1 MNAAIPPPPFLQCP
15 GVPPIPWRQWR
26 PVLEV
31 YIDAAARDATP
42 EHKKALLLNALG
54 VEGLNAYLR
63 AAEDEQ
69 QPGADRPTQE
79 ETPNVYDAALTLL
92 SQLFDPQPDAA
103 CLRARFKTLCQGP
116 DESAVQFI
124 QEVRRVAKLC
134 EFGAA
139 SDILA
144 YDQIVSGIASPHLK
158 MTFYKMGKDFTV
170 QKALDIAKEEE
181 RVDRALL
188 QLSGVQVDAVSS
200 RTVQD
205 GGATRRILQ
214 NGGPNGGRPPQAL
227 PQDGA
232 GETSSADTSSPTTA
246 ADTSSPASPLVR
258 AGACYRCGSTRHW
271 ANSAACPARSR
282 TCSRCG
288 RRGHFA
294 RVCRTNTESPTGQ
307 QGTSTVTNTVTVL
320 QVDNSVTT
328 IGLLHLPARIN
339 GSILNMLIDTG
350 AAVSLLNVQDYKRN
364 FSHIKLLPSH
374 LVLQN
379 YSEQAINN
387 HGYFKA
393 AVSFNGNCATIPF
406 YVTERGTSLLGLDA
420 IRALKIVI
428 TEPVAILCLGSTIG
442 FCPYS
447 CSIAIF
453 PWGKWYSGTGFK
465 SGCGA
470 QPP

>member
-26 PVLEV
+26 PVLQV

-42 EHKKALLLNALG
+42 EHKKALLLTALG

-79 ETPNVYDAALTLL
+79 ETPNVYDAALALL

-103 CLRARFKTLCQGP
+103 CLRAHFKTLRQGP

-134 EFGAA
+134 EFGTA

-144 YDQIVSGIASPHLK
+144 FDEIVSGIASPHLQR
-158 MTFYKMGKDFTV
+158 TFFKMGKDFSV
-170 QKALDIAKEEE
+170 QKALDVAREEE

-200 RTVQD
+200 RPVQVSVS
-205 GGATRRILQ
+205 ARRILH
-214 NGGPNGGRPPQAL
+214 NAGPNGGRPLQIS

-232 GETSSADTSSPTTA
+232 GATSPACTSSPTGA
-246 ADTSSPASPLVR
+246 ADTSSPAPPSAR
-258 AGACYRCGSTRHW
+258 AGACYRCGSSQHW
-271 ANSAACPARSR
+271 ADSAACPARSR

-294 RVCRTNTESPTGQ
+294 RVCRSTPESSAGR
-307 QGTSTVTNTVTVL
+307 QGTSTG
-320 QVDNSVTT
+320 DH
-328 IGLLHLPARIN
+328 IR
-339 GSILNMLIDTG
+339 LN
-350 AAVSLLNVQDYKRN
+350 AAEVNR
-364 FSHIKLLPSH
+364 P
-374 LVLQN
+374 
-379 YSEQAINN
+379 
-387 HGYFKA
+387 
-393 AVSFNGNCATIPF
+393 
-406 YVTERGTSLLGLDA
+406 
-420 IRALKIVI
+420 
-428 TEPVAILCLGSTIG
+428 
-442 FCPYS
+442 
-447 CSIAIF
+447 
-453 PWGKWYSGTGFK
+453 
-465 SGCGA
+465 
-470 QPP
+470 

>member
-26 PVLEV
+26 PVLQV

-63 AAEDEQ
+63 AVEDEQ

-103 CLRARFKTLCQGP
+103 CLRARFKALCQGP

-144 YDQIVSGIASPHLK
+144 FDQIISGIASPHLK
-158 MTFYKMGKDFTV
+158 RTFYKMGKDFTV
-170 QKALDIAKEEE
+170 QKALDIAKEDE

-200 RTVQD
+200 RSIQD
-205 GGATRRILQ
+205 SVSARRILQ
-214 NGGPNGGRPPQAL
+214 NAGPNGGRPPQSS
-227 PQDGA
+227 PQEGA
-232 GETSSADTSSPTTA
+232 GGTSASISSPTGA
-246 ADTSSPASPLVR
+246 ADTSPASASAR
-258 AGACYRCGSTRHW
+258 GGACYRCGSTRHW
-271 ANSAACPARSR
+271 ANSAACPAKSR
-282 TCSRCG
+282 TCSWCG

-294 RVCRTNTESPTGQ
+294 RVCRSTPESSAARL
-307 QGTSTVTNTVTVL
+307 GTSTDEHMRLNATEVNRVL
-320 QVDNSVTT
+320 WTHQQTCKYAEGVRHCDLRFLSSKASANKKRLLAAAF
-328 IGLLHLPARIN
+328 GLALLVA
-339 GSILNMLIDTG
+339 LI
-350 AAVSLLNVQDYKRN
+350 VIFFV
-364 FSHIKLLPSH
+364 FS
-374 LVLQN
+374 
-379 YSEQAINN
+379 
-387 HGYFKA
+387 
-393 AVSFNGNCATIPF
+393 
-406 YVTERGTSLLGLDA
+406 GTSSSS
-420 IRALKIVI
+420 
-428 TEPVAILCLGSTIG
+428 VAHAAGDDDETTSPQQSYAGGNGGSKPT
-442 FCPYS
+442 
-447 CSIAIF
+447 
-453 PWGKWYSGTGFK
+453 T
-465 SGCGA
+465 
-470 QPP
+470 